1 MLGLEG
7 RRAAVA
13 ALTVLLTVV
22 SGVLSVTGQD
32 PVVRFVVSGVALAGL
47 AWAVS
52 VSTEMVGRR
61 VGPGAT
67 GVLQSTLGNLPE
79 LFVVVFALRA
89 GQTVVAESSI
99 VGSLMS
105 NALLVLGL
113 VIVAGTRAAADGQM
127 QFHARLPND
136 TSTLF
141 LLSVFTISVL
151 GVSVSEHDRASHHA
165 VAISAAGAIV
175 MLVVYGA
182 WLAHYLRT
190 DPTTTTA
197 DERPA
202 ATSLVPAVIMLL
214 VAGVGSAFVSDW
226 FVSALSP
233 AIVTLGISKMFAGFV
248 IVAIAGNAVENT
260 VGIVLATKGK
270 NDLAVSVV
278 LNSVAQIAAFLY
290 PALVLISLLLSTHLT
305 FALPPLLIVAMVLT
319 AVIVWQVIGDGEA
332 YIYEGFALIGLY
344 VVLAAVS
351 FYE

>member
-32 PVVRFVVSGVALAGL
+32 PVLRFVVSGLALAGL

-89 GQTVVAESSI
+89 GQIVVAESSI

-113 VIVAGTRAAADGQM
+113 VIVAGTRAASDGKM

-151 GVSVSEHDRASHHA
+151 GVSVSEHDRASRHA
-165 VAISAAGAIV
+165 VAISVTGAIV

-190 DPTTTTA
+190 DPTTTTT

-344 VVLAAVS
+344 LVLAAVS

>member
-1 MLGLEG
+1 MLGLQG

-32 PVVRFVVSGVALAGL
+32 PVLRFVVSGLALAGL

-89 GQTVVAESSI
+89 GQIVVAESSI

-113 VIVAGTRAAADGQM
+113 VIVAGTRAAADGKM

-151 GVSVSEHDRASHHA
+151 GVCVVEPY
-165 VAISAAGAIV
+165 AAGFIA
-175 MLVVYGA
+175 
-182 WLAHYLRT
+182 
-190 DPTTTTA
+190 
-197 DERPA
+197 PA
-202 ATSLVPAVIMLL
+202 FGC
-214 VAGVGSAFVSDW
+214 VAGGRF
-226 FVSALSP
+226 
-233 AIVTLGISKMFAGFV
+233 
-248 IVAIAGNAVENT
+248 
-260 VGIVLATKGK
+260 LA
-270 NDLAVSVV
+270 
-278 LNSVAQIAAFLY
+278 
-290 PALVLISLLLSTHLT
+290 
-305 FALPPLLIVAMVLT
+305 
-319 AVIVWQVIGDGEA
+319 
-332 YIYEGFALIGLY
+332 
-344 VVLAAVS
+344 
-351 FYE
+351 

>member
-1 MLGLEG
+1 
-7 RRAAVA
+7 
-13 ALTVLLTVV
+13 
-22 SGVLSVTGQD
+22 
-32 PVVRFVVSGVALAGL
+32 
-47 AWAVS
+47 
-52 VSTEMVGRR
+52 
-61 VGPGAT
+61 
-67 GVLQSTLGNLPE
+67 
-79 LFVVVFALRA
+79 
-89 GQTVVAESSI
+89 
-99 VGSLMS
+99 
-105 NALLVLGL
+105 
-113 VIVAGTRAAADGQM
+113 M

-175 MLVVYGA
+175 MLGVYGA

-190 DPTTTTA
+190 DPTA
-197 DERPA
+197 AAVDDRPA
-202 ATSLVPAVIMLL
+202 ATSLMPAAVMLL
-214 VAGVGSAFVSDW
+214 GAGVGSAFVSDW